1 MNIITLFNISVFVG
15 NANGPVIVSTYESS
29 LRQAGS
35 NQDANNGPF
44 SQQPSYSS
52 TGKLCICVCI
62 PYIKVTEYC
71 QSNR

>member
-1 MNIITLFNISVFVG
+1 MTFFNVNGHNNISVFVG

-52 TGKLCICVCI
+52 TGKLFMCVCV
-62 PYIKVTEYC
+62 YSLYKK
-71 QSNR
+71 